1 ARAIWARGLARQRAD
16 WKAQEAPYWS
26 DAADAGSRPPCFHAT
41 EKRSRYLGHLRGD
54 SADHFARL
62 TELGQYAAERPQR
75 SGPGAV
81 GHSREVDDQRIT
93 PRLMRFD
100 GRMAELRK
108 AADDQP
114 LTCCGSQDLRFRP
127 RGKGEN
133 SLEPGG
139 HAGDLNLRG
148 ALGDGLDEFIAPAA
162 IVLPPAPN

>member
-1 ARAIWARGLARQRAD
+1 MN
-16 WKAQEAPYWS
+16 
-26 DAADAGSRPPCFHAT
+26 AADEGFRPSCFHAT
-41 EKRSRYLGHLRGD
+41 EKRSRYLGHLRDD

-62 TELGQYAAERPQR
+62 AGQDDAPRGSLPQADRLLGFFRLGGCDDVHGEEDARLGVRDAQLIELGQYAAERPQR

-114 LTCCGSQDLRFRP
+114 LTCC
-127 RGKGEN
+127 
-133 SLEPGG
+133 SL
-139 HAGDLNLRG
+139 
-148 ALGDGLDEFIAPAA
+148 
-162 IVLPPAPN
+162 